1 MVGLSVTYSH
11 LGSVLWAAHQ
21 TRLMMMMK
29 MMMMM
34 MMIMMMIMM
43 MMMTTIIDY
52 DCECSYSIDND
63 DGILAVM

>member
-29 MMMMM
+29 MMKMMM
-34 MMIMMMIMM
+34 MMKMVMMIRMVLPPRQR
-43 MMMTTIIDY
+43 TLGHASDKV
-52 DCECSYSIDND
+52 DK
-63 DGILAVM
+63 